1 LKTHANVPSQHY
13 PNMSIPSSHIFFTY
27 VSRSVTLGQYTRAL
41 AEGYS
46 KRSTGVGQA
55 EEDVFPCFEVTESAS
70 KVGRLSIVSLNQ
82 KGSGEFEA
90 SLSAMDGHLAILE
103 DHGRRWRQR
112 YGADTRR
119 SAGGDARSGT
129 DDKKK
134 RTSKS
139 WLPVFYSSSFAP
151 VAWDE
156 KTKQDPPDIRLIA
169 MWSRTRACRNCAY
182 IPLDEEV
189 QAGWDVVGGENEV
202 PGAIACPRCGS
213 MIVPMLA
220 IEEMSME
227 KALAFDIVAASSSDE
242 STSDDPVVSDFAAL
256 PPQIGPTLST
266 VSDTDVH
273 YVAYRSPSSVRLSLE
288 QHVEE
293 HGEEVL
299 ARDRLLQLDPE
310 VGTKSFLHCSQTTFC
325 SKSFTP
331 IVLVSPDFTLPDIL
345 QLLVVL
351 RAILTT
357 TTATGNAV
365 GWMQT
370 IALHCLCGMGPH
382 GSTQRVSE
390 RSHGSGTFAL

>member
-1 LKTHANVPSQHY
+1 VPKPYSY
-13 PNMSIPSSHIFFTY
+13 PSSHLSF
-27 VSRSVTLGQYTRAL
+27 VCDPRSVTLGQYTRAL

-156 KTKQDPPDIRLIA
+156 KTKHDPPDIRLIA

-220 IEEMSME
+220 IEEMSIK
-227 KALAFDIVAASSSDE
+227 KALAFDRAAATSSGE
-242 STSDDPVVSDFAAL
+242 STSDNCDDPVVADFAGL

-266 VSDTDVH
+266 VSGTDVH

-293 HGEEVL
+293 RGEEVL
-299 ARDRLLQLDPE
+299 VRDLLLQLDPE
-310 VGTKSFLHCSQTTFC
+310 V
-325 SKSFTP
+325 
-331 IVLVSPDFTLPDIL
+331 
-345 QLLVVL
+345 
-351 RAILTT
+351 RTT
-357 TTATGNAV
+357 TLHDSR
-365 GWMQT
+365 M
-370 IALHCLCGMGPH
+370 IAY
-382 GSTQRVSE
+382 S
-390 RSHGSGTFAL
+390 F

>member
-1 LKTHANVPSQHY
+1 
-13 PNMSIPSSHIFFTY
+13 
-27 VSRSVTLGQYTRAL
+27 VTLGQYTRAL

-46 KRSTGVGQA
+46 KRSTGVGQT
-55 EEDVFPCFEVTESAS
+55 EEDFPCFEVTESAS

-90 SLSAMDGHLAILE
+90 SLSAMDGYLAILE

-119 SAGGDARSGT
+119 SAGEARSDT

-151 VAWDE
+151 VSWGE
-156 KTKQDPPDIRLIA
+156 KTKHDPQDIRLIA

-182 IPLDEEV
+182 IPLEEEV

-213 MIVPMLA
+213 MIVPMLG
-220 IEEMSME
+220 IEEISME
-227 KALAFDIVAASSSDE
+227 KALALDIVAHTGSSDC
-242 STSDDPVVSDFAAL
+242 SDDTVADFAGL

-266 VSDTDVH
+266 GSGPDVH
-273 YVAYRSPSSVRLSLE
+273 YVAYRSPSSIRLSLE

-299 ARDRLLQLDPE
+299 VRDRLLQLDPE
-310 VGTKSFLHCSQTTFC
+310 VSTTC
-325 SKSFTP
+325 VHHSR
-331 IVLVSPDFTLPDIL
+331 LLIL
-345 QLLVVL
+345 YHLNQ
-351 RAILTT
+351 
-357 TTATGNAV
+357 
-365 GWMQT
+365 
-370 IALHCLCGMGPH
+370 CCCYP
-382 GSTQRVSE
+382 
-390 RSHGSGTFAL
+390 

>member
-1 LKTHANVPSQHY
+1 
-13 PNMSIPSSHIFFTY
+13 M
-27 VSRSVTLGQYTRAL
+27 GQTD
-41 AEGYS
+41 
-46 KRSTGVGQA
+46 
-55 EEDVFPCFEVTESAS
+55 EDFPCFEVTESAS

-119 SAGGDARSGT
+119 SAGDARSGT

-151 VAWDE
+151 VSYDE
-156 KTKQDPPDIRLIA
+156 KTKHDPQDIRLIA

-182 IPLDEEV
+182 IPLEEEV
-189 QAGWDVVGGENEV
+189 QAGWDVDAKENEV

-227 KALAFDIVAASSSDE
+227 KALAFDIAAAISPSESSDD
-242 STSDDPVVSDFAAL
+242 TVADFAGL
-256 PPQIGPTLST
+256 PPQIGPILPT
-266 VSDTDVH
+266 VSGTDVH

-293 HGEEVL
+293 HGDEVL
-299 ARDRLLQLDPE
+299 VRDRLLQLDPE
-310 VGTKSFLHCSQTTFC
+310 VSTAFMHHSQLVILYRLHRSCSFSL
-325 SKSFTP
+325 
-331 IVLVSPDFTLPDIL
+331 IFTLDIL
-345 QLLVVL
+345 QFLVVL
-351 RAILTT
+351 RKILIT
-357 TTATGNAV
+357 TTASRHTG
-365 GWMQT
+365 GWM
-370 IALHCLCGMGPH
+370 
-382 GSTQRVSE
+382 
-390 RSHGSGTFAL
+390 